1 MLNMRNILIWGE
13 ELVPILISPLCF
25 MLTEQLYTRCTY
37 GYTIYNG
44 ANLSKFDMKLYVQ
57 YSHPIPAGVM
67 PTV

>member
-25 MLTEQLYTRCTY
+25 MLTEQLYIRDVRL
-37 GYTIYNG
+37 YNG
-44 ANLSKFDMKLYVQ
+44 ANLSTFDKKLYVQ